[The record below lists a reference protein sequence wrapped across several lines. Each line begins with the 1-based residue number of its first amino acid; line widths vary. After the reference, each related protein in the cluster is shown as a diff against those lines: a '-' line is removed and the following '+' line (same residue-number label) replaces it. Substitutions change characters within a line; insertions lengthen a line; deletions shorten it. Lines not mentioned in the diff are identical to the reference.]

1 MMAVMPP
8 FISRGMLVAKKTILI
23 VEDIASLSMAYAAQL
38 EGAGFAC
45 IIADTGKG
53 ALDQLAESGDRISA
67 VMLDLQLPDV
77 DGLTML
83 QANPDI
89 AKNWPV
95 VVATADGSINRAI
108 EAMRLG
114 AYDFLVKPMAPSR
127 LISIMKSA
135 TDAAGAKPLPLPAKV
150 AAKSPDGFLGFVGTC
165 PAMQAVYRQIENV
178 SRSRA
183 TVFITGESGTGKE
196 VCAEAI
202 HKASPRAAKP
212 FIAINCGAIP
222 ENLLESE
229 LFGHLKGSF
238 TGAVSDRV
246 GAVQAAV
253 GGTLFLDEICEMELK
268 LQVKLL
274 RFLQTGAVQRV
285 GSSQIEDVDVRIVC
299 ATNRNPSAEVAAGR
313 FREDLYYRLAVV
325 PLELP
330 PLRERSGDIEK
341 LANAFLQRFSSEEGK
356 TFHAVS
362 KQFARALTQ
371 HNWPGNVRELQ
382 NLIRRAAVMF
392 DGPDLPFEALPRV
405 ALPISA
411 PNPAAP
417 FKSEP
422 TPSDTA
428 PKARPDMMTLINC
441 LNGLTLDEIERIAID
456 SAIDRAGGS
465 LPVAARNL
473 GVSPSTLYRK
483 REKWMGR

>member
-1 MMAVMPP
+1 
-8 FISRGMLVAKKTILI
+8 VAKKTVLI

-38 EGAGFAC
+38 EAAGFTC
-45 IIADTGKG
+45 IIAETGQS
-53 ALDQLAESGDRISA
+53 ALEQLAQNGDRISA
-67 VMLDLQLPDV
+67 IMLDLQLPDV
-77 DGLTML
+77 DGLTLL
-83 QANPDI
+83 QDHSDI
-89 AKNWPV
+89 AKKWPI

-127 LISIMKSA
+127 LITIMKSA
-135 TDAAGAKPLPLPAKV
+135 TDAAEEKPVPSPTKV
-150 AAKSPDGFLGFVGTC
+150 QENKADGFLDFVGNSN
-165 PAMQAVYRQIENV
+165 AMQTVYRQIGNV
-178 SRSRA
+178 ARSRA

-202 HKASPRAAKP
+202 HKASPRIAKP

-238 TGAVSDRV
+238 TGAVSDRI
-246 GAVQAAV
+246 GAVQAAN

-274 RFLQTGAVQRV
+274 RFLQTGTVQKV
-285 GSSQIEDVDVRIVC
+285 GSSKVDDVDVRIVC
-299 ATNRNPSAEVAAGR
+299 ATNRNPQAEVAAGR

-330 PLRERSGDIEK
+330 PLRARGHDIEL
-341 LANAFLQRFSSEEGK
+341 LANTFLQRFSREEGK
-356 TFHAVS
+356 AFDPISAD
-362 KQFARALTQ
+362 FARALIQ
-371 HNWPGNVRELQ
+371 HSWPGNVRELQ

-392 DGPDLPFEALPRV
+392 EGPDLPVEALPQV
-405 ALPISA
+405 VLPA
-411 PNPAAP
+411 NAASSNTV
-417 FKSEP
+417 SEP
-422 TPSDTA
+422 VADQIQPPVATRTDLL
-428 PKARPDMMTLINC
+428 TLINC

-456 SAIDRAGGS
+456 SAVDRAGGS
-465 LPVAARNL
+465 LPAAARSL

-483 REKWMGR
+483 REKWIVTQ